1 MMDGPPKSAPP
12 AGAGSDALRA
22 WTRALARVAPFARGE
37 GAPFPTLLPELA
49 TRFATRPALLS
60 DGVALSYR
68 DLAGRAGR
76 YADWA
81 VREGVGAGDVVC
93 LLLAN
98 CPDYVAIWL
107 GITSV
112 RGVVALLNTNLAGDA
127 LAHAIAAVAPTH
139 IIVGDGFATR
149 ITTIRDRLP
158 TDLQCWTHGSDAA
171 GPRID
176 QVIGSLPPAPAAAIA
191 ARAPALGDTALYI
204 YTSGTTGLPKAA
216 RVSHR
221 RVMEWSCWFAGMIDT
236 QPDDRMYNCLPLYHS
251 VGGIVAVGAMLV
263 GGGSVLIRPKFSA
276 SRFWDE
282 VTEHGCTV
290 FQYIGELCRYLLATP
305 PHPRETAH
313 RLRLACGNGLRGD
326 VWEAF
331 QERFRIPRILEF
343 YASTE
348 GNLSLY
354 NCTGRPGAIGHIPAF
369 LAHRFPVALIR
380 CDAES
385 GAPLRGADGLCIACG
400 PDEAGEALGR
410 IGAAGGHGRPFEGYT
425 DDAAS
430 EAKILRDVLAPGDAW
445 FRTGDLMRRDAAG
458 FYYFVDRLGDT
469 FRWKGENVATEEVA
483 QALRRCPGVTDAVVY
498 GVAIPG
504 MEGRAGM
511 AAITVADGFDLPTL
525 HHHVAT
531 HLPDYARPLFLRLCR
546 AIDITGTFKPM
557 TAALAR
563 EGFDPHGVGDALH
576 FDDRARGAFV
586 PLDATLHARICN
598 AELKL

>member
-1 MMDGPPKSAPP
+1 MPDPP
-12 AGAGSDALRA
+12 AGSDSLRA

-37 GAPFPTLLPELA
+37 GVPLPTLLPELA
-49 TRFATRPALLS
+49 ARFGTRPALLS
-60 DGVALSYR
+60 DGEVLGYR
-68 DLAGRAGR
+68 DLAERANR
-76 YADWA
+76 YANWA
-81 VREGVGAGDVVC
+81 LRQGIAPGDVVC

-112 RGVVALLNTNLAGDA
+112 RGVVALLNTNLSGDA
-127 LAHAIAAVAPTH
+127 LAHAIATVAPTH
-139 IIVGDGFATR
+139 IIVGEDFADR
-149 ITTIRDRLP
+149 FAAIRGRLP
-158 TDLQCWTHGSDAA
+158 AGLSCWTHAGGDA

-176 QVIGSLPPAPAAAIA
+176 LAAAALPAEPPAAA
-191 ARAPALGDTALYI
+191 APSLADTALHI

-221 RVMEWSCWFAGMIDT
+221 RVMEWSYWFAGMIDT

-282 VTEHGCTV
+282 VVEHDCTV
-290 FQYIGELCRYLLATP
+290 FQYIGELCRYLLNTP
-305 PHPRETAH
+305 PHPRERAH

-331 QERFRIPRILEF
+331 QQRFRIPRILEF

-385 GAPLRGADGLCIACG
+385 GAPLRDERGLCIACG

-410 IGAAGGHGRPFEGYT
+410 IGGDADRNGRPFEGYT
-425 DDAAS
+425 DAAAS
-430 EAKILRDVLAPGDAW
+430 DAKILRDVLAPGDAW
-445 FRTGDLMRRDAAG
+445 FRTGDLMRKDAAG

-483 QALRRCPGVTDAVVY
+483 QALRRCPGVADAVVY
-498 GVAIPG
+498 GVGIPG

-525 HHHVAT
+525 HRHVAT
-531 HLPDYARPLFLRLCR
+531 HLPDYARPLFLRLCL
-546 AIDITGTFKPM
+546 AIDITGTFKPIK
-557 TAALAR
+557 AALAR
-563 EGFDPHGVGDALH
+563 EGFDPRSVSDALYY
-576 FDDRARGAFV
+576 DDRERGSYV
-586 PLDATLHARICN
+586 PLDAALHARICGG
-598 AELKL
+598 ELRL

>member
-1 MMDGPPKSAPP
+1 MPDPP
-12 AGAGSDALRA
+12 AGSDSLRA

-37 GAPFPTLLPELA
+37 GVPLPTLLPELA
-49 TRFATRPALLS
+49 ARFGTRPALLS
-60 DGVALSYR
+60 DGEVLGYR
-68 DLAGRAGR
+68 DLAERANR
-76 YADWA
+76 YANWA
-81 VREGVGAGDVVC
+81 LRQGIAPGDVVC

-107 GITSV
+107 GITAV
-112 RGVVALLNTNLAGDA
+112 RGVVALLNTNLSGDA
-127 LAHAIAAVAPTH
+127 LAHAIATVAPTH
-139 IIVGDGFATR
+139 IIVGEDFADR
-149 ITTIRDRLP
+149 FAAIRGRLP
-158 TDLQCWTHGSDAA
+158 AGLSCWTHAGGDA

-176 QVIGSLPPAPAAAIA
+176 LAAAALPAEPPAAA
-191 ARAPALGDTALYI
+191 APSLADTALHI

-221 RVMEWSCWFAGMIDT
+221 RVMEWSYWFAGMIDT

-282 VTEHGCTV
+282 VVEHDCTV
-290 FQYIGELCRYLLATP
+290 FQYIGELCRYLLNTP
-305 PHPRETAH
+305 PHPRERAH

-331 QERFRIPRILEF
+331 QQRFRIPRILEF

-385 GAPLRGADGLCIACG
+385 GAPLRDERGLCIACG

-410 IGAAGGHGRPFEGYT
+410 IGGDADRNGRPFEGYT
-425 DDAAS
+425 DAAAS
-430 EAKILRDVLAPGDAW
+430 DAKILRDVLAPGDAW
-445 FRTGDLMRRDAAG
+445 FRTGDLMRKDAAG

-483 QALRRCPGVTDAVVY
+483 QALRRCPGVADAVVY
-498 GVAIPG
+498 GVGIPG

-525 HHHVAT
+525 HRHVAT
-531 HLPDYARPLFLRLCR
+531 HLPDYARPLFLRLCL
-546 AIDITGTFKPM
+546 AIDITGTFKPIK
-557 TAALAR
+557 AALAR
-563 EGFDPHGVGDALH
+563 EGFDPRSVSDALYY
-576 FDDRARGAFV
+576 DDRERGSYV
-586 PLDATLHARICN
+586 PLDAALHARICGG
-598 AELKL
+598 ELRL